1 VADAS
6 SGVSKYTVTVSFVDT
21 SGNFNPGATVDVS
34 ITYAEKQ
41 NVVEVPAFAVTTTNG
56 TSTVT
61 VLKDGSKS
69 TRDVTTGLS
78 SGNMIEIT
86 SGLQAG
92 EQVVLELP
100 NFAAARAGNGGT
112 GGTGGNGGNR
122 QQRTGTPQ
130 FDGGQGAGN

>member
-1 VADAS
+1 VSNVADAS
-6 SGVSKYTVTVSFVDT
+6 SGVSKYTVKVAFGDT
-21 SGNFNPGATVDVS
+21 SGNFNPGATVDVK

-41 NVVEVPAFAVTTTNG
+41 NVVQVPTFAVSTSNG
-56 TSTVT
+56 ASTVT

-69 TRDVTTGLS
+69 TRDVTTGMS

-92 EQVVLELP
+92 EQVVVELP
-100 NFAAARAGNGGT
+100 NFAAARAGT